1 MCSQNGVQ
9 IWKGFNQKTFF
20 YRVWHKKVSPL
31 ARHFLCLTLQKTVF
45 RSLPFQIWTPFWK
58 QKAIFC
64 LLFFFFFGKNFLGFS
79 RNFFTQ
85 SWVSKV
91 CNTTLWM
98 DPSKI
103 CSAFQVIDIPIC
115 HYNVISLPRQ
125 GINQHSFVLNFP
137 LFLDPKI
144 AFCTR
149 WRSALPHIVEDIA
162 QWTKTWKTIVIF
174 IQQFRLNYSCSVCLK
189 G

>member
-1 MCSQNGVQ
+1 MSHLWFD
-9 IWKGFNQKTFF
+9 IF
-20 YRVWHKKVSPL
+20 YDSPCKKLFSDL
-31 ARHFLCLTLQKTVF
+31 YLFKFEHHFENK
-45 RSLPFQIWTPFWK
+45 K
-58 QKAIFC
+58 
-64 LLFFFFFGKNFLGFS
+64 LFFVCFSSFLFEKNFLGFS

-137 LFLDPKI
+137 LFLDSKI

-174 IQQFRLNYSCSVCLK
+174 IQQFRLNYSVFASKAKITFLDFK
-189 G
+189 KHWFWSLRYNRSQYFP

>member
-1 MCSQNGVQ
+1 MSHPAKNCFPISTFSNLNT
-9 IWKGFNQKTFF
+9 ILKTKS
-20 YRVWHKKVSPL
+20 Y
-31 ARHFLCLTLQKTVF
+31 FLYAF
-45 RSLPFQIWTPFWK
+45 
-58 QKAIFC
+58 
-64 LLFFFFFGKNFLGFS
+64 LLFFEKNFLGFS

-137 LFLDPKI
+137 LFLDSKI

-149 WRSALPHIVEDIA
+149 WRSALPNIVEDIA

-174 IQQFRLNYSCSVCLK
+174 IQHFRLNYSMFASKAKITFLDFK
-189 G
+189 KHWFWSLRYNRSQYFP

>member
-1 MCSQNGVQ
+1 MKRFQSENSFLQGLTEKSLTVGLTFLMSHPAKNCFPISTFSNLNT
-9 IWKGFNQKTFF
+9 ILKTKN
-20 YRVWHKKVSPL
+20 Y
-31 ARHFLCLTLQKTVF
+31 FLF
-45 RSLPFQIWTPFWK
+45 AF
-58 QKAIFC
+58 
-64 LLFFFFFGKNFLGFS
+64 LLFFGKNFLGSS

-85 SWVSKV
+85 SWESKV

-137 LFLDPKI
+137 LFLDSKMMTERI
-144 AFCTR
+144 A
-149 WRSALPHIVEDIA
+149 PHSGRYR
-162 QWTKTWKTIVIF
+162 TM
-174 IQQFRLNYSCSVCLK
+174 N
-189 G
+189 

>member
-1 MCSQNGVQ
+1 MWFRHKKLCVLK
-9 IWKGFNQKTFF
+9 ILFKGLNQKTVF
-20 YRVWHKKVSPL
+20 YRVWYIYICQWPDI
-31 ARHFLCLTLQKTVF
+31 FLCLTLQKTVF

-64 LLFFFFFGKNFLGFS
+64 LLFFFFFEKNFLGFS

-85 SWVSKV
+85 SWESNV

-103 CSAFQVIDIPIC
+103 CSAFQVIDIPKC

-137 LFLDPKI
+137 LFLDSKMTMTERNAPYSG
-144 AFCTR
+144 R
-149 WRSALPHIVEDIA
+149 
-162 QWTKTWKTIVIF
+162 
-174 IQQFRLNYSCSVCLK
+174 FRTMN
-189 G
+189 